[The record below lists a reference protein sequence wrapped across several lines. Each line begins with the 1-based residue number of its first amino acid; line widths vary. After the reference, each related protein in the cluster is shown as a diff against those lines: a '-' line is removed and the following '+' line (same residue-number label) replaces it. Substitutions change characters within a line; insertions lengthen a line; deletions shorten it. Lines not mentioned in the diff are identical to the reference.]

1 MYGSVNPIPAWM
13 ERTANPRGSASG
25 AFFAALGSG
34 IRLGGHIHHNDA
46 AVWSPHRDEYA
57 SREIADTIVS
67 PPDTTLGETLRR

>member
-1 MYGSVNPIPAWM
+1 MGPSIPSQLGWNALQ
-13 ERTANPRGSASG
+13 TPGAQPRGL
-25 AFFAALGSG
+25 FFAALGSG

-67 PPDTTLGETLRR
+67 PPDTTLSETRRR